1 MARENWVKHLTV
13 DRRIVRLLSASTYE
27 NFPGAIKEMVSNAYD
42 ADATEVNITIDLKKD
57 FIEIRDNGNGMT
69 PDEFGFF
76 LRIAGQKRDKSRIS
90 PVYGRRQIGQFGIGF
105 LAVFPFGKEIE
116 IESTAARS
124 EMTFKARVPAEKY
137 ILEGQAINVEDI
149 QIPGYEIVDER
160 YYDQH
165 GTMIRISGLTEL
177 GKRFFSNEANAK
189 VRPNSIMAYR
199 PMERLE
205 WFLQE
210 DLPLD
215 YSAKSPYRKALEDLG
230 SSGIKVR
237 LNDKELFRNSPGTD
251 ILENSVWEHKGIKCR
266 YVIATNWKRISPED
280 AQQFK
285 QRLRNVGVGKRTSFS
300 LDQSR
305 GFSRLRWLTGEI
317 YILEGLDNLIT
328 IERSRFLES
337 PEYDSFAAY
346 FRSRLVF
353 HHNRVETIAE
363 AERDINR
370 QLKETRLA
378 EVGSKR
384 EIVLEKVEQL
394 KSKGFEVVT
403 KSVKDVSNNTEAV
416 KVDFHKKIVQV
427 VEDHPELSDLIT
439 VGSKKILVKYAEWNY
454 LESPPIKRDDQKV
467 IWINQKYPLFSSHK
481 YGEVFKK
488 VLITAFLLSEK
499 TTTASELYKKI
510 SNELPKEFEDL
521 VS

>member
-1 MARENWVKHLTV
+1 MARETWTKHLTV

-90 PVYGRRQIGQFGIGF
+90 SVYGRRQIGQFGIGF
-105 LAVFPFGKEIE
+105 LAIFPFGKEIE
-116 IESTAARS
+116 IESTAVRS
-124 EMTFKARVPAEKY
+124 RITFKARVPAEKY

-149 QIPGYEIVDER
+149 QIPGYEIVDEK

-165 GTMIRISGLTEL
+165 GTTIRISGLTEM
-177 GKRFFSNEANAK
+177 GKRFFSDDDNVK
-189 VRPNSIMAYR
+189 TRQNSIMTYS
-199 PMERLE
+199 PLERLR
-205 WFLQE
+205 WLLQE

-215 YSAKSPYRKALEDLG
+215 YSPKSPYRKVLEDLG

-251 ILENSVWEHKGIKCR
+251 IVENSSWEYESIKCR
-266 YVIATNWKRISPED
+266 YVIATNWKKVSPEE

-285 QRLRNVGVGKRTSFS
+285 QRLRNVGIGKRTSFS
-300 LDQSR
+300 L
-305 GFSRLRWLTGEI
+305 GLGKTYSRLGWLTGEI
-317 YILEGLDNLIT
+317 YILEGLDNLLT
-328 IERSRFLES
+328 IERSRFVES
-337 PEYDSFAAY
+337 PEYDRFAEY
-346 FRSRLVF
+346 FRDRLSS
-353 HHNRVETIAE
+353 HALRVEKIAE

-384 EIVLEKVEQL
+384 EVILQKVNQL
-394 KSKGFEVVT
+394 TNRGFEVVT
-403 KSVKDVSNNTEAV
+403 KSLKEVSSGTEAV
-416 KVDFHKKIVQV
+416 KVDFHKKVIEIVD
-427 VEDHPELSDLIT
+427 DHPELSDLVTIGT
-439 VGSKKILVKYAEWNY
+439 KKIPVKYAEWNY
-454 LESPPIKRDDQKV
+454 LESPPIKRDNQKV
-467 IWINQKYPLFSSHK
+467 ILINQKYPLFSSHR

-488 VLITAFLLSEK
+488 ILLTAFLLSEK
-499 TTTASELYKKI
+499 TNTADDLYKKL
-510 SNELPKEFEDL
+510 SNELPKEFDDL
-521 VS
+521 IS